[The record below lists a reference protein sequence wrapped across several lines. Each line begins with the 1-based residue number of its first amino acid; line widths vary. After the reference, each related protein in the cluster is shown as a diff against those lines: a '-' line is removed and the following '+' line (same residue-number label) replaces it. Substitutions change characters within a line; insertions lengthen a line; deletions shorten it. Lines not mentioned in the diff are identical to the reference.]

1 VHEHYSFIIIRILIS
16 YILNIFN
23 TSYQWPQL
31 FMWWRLFQKRI
42 MHTKFDI
49 YIFITGAGIFATTV
63 TAGTIAIIWPFNAME
78 RPFLRDL
85 ISCRQLVKTSVIS

>member
-1 VHEHYSFIIIRILIS
+1 
-16 YILNIFN
+16 
-23 TSYQWPQL
+23 
-31 FMWWRLFQKRI
+31 

-78 RPFLRDL
+78 RPFLRD
-85 ISCRQLVKTSVIS
+85 VIFYIAATFMTFTVLWNKEIGKVEAIGKKC